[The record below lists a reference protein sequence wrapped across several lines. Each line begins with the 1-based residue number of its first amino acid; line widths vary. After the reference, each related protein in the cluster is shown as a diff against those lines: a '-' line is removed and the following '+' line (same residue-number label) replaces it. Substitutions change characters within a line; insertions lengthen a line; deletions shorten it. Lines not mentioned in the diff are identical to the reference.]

1 MVLTMR
7 GIGDC
12 TFEVAVQVLEMQ
24 KLQMMQSPMASGVGL
39 TDHRQT
45 KCKFHDPSSKVFRRS
60 SADKTKIDTG
70 WAINLKLDCLL
81 PRMLK
86 RLSISVLLMGVSVI
100 LGSIPNRAGAQ
111 TPPELPRL
119 LIIATGGTIA
129 GEQGEPGTLG
139 GYDIRKP
146 ISEIVAEVPEIRRY
160 AQVETTQF
168 ANIPS
173 AYITPDQW
181 LQLARSVNSV
191 FEKRPEIAGVVVTH
205 GTDRLEET
213 AFFLHLTVRSEKP
226 IVVVGAQRPPTGISP
241 DGPINLLSAIRVAVS
256 EEARGKGA
264 MVVMDQRIISA
275 RDVQKLYARSGGF
288 SADEMGMIG
297 VVANHGPEF
306 FYAPTRKHTYMS
318 EFDIR
323 NVTML
328 PRVDVHYS
336 YAGSDGAGKTDAKAV
351 IVATTGFNP
360 AERIYYEGL
369 QKRGVIIAT
378 TFPSGENVASPG
390 QTRETFPLI
399 AIQRM
404 LPTHARILMML
415 ALTKT
420 QDAREIQ
427 RIFDQY

>member
-7 GIGDC
+7 GTGDC
-12 TFEVAVQVLEMQ
+12 TFEVAVQVLELQ

-45 KCKFHDPSSKVFRRS
+45 KCKFHDSSSKVFRRS
-60 SADKTKIDTG
+60 GADKTKIDTG

-100 LGSIPNRAGAQ
+100 LGSIPNRARAQ
-111 TPPELPRL
+111 TPPELPRV

-181 LQLARSVNSV
+181 LQLARSINSI
-191 FEKRPEIAGVVVTH
+191 FEKRPEIAGIVVTH

-213 AFFLHLTVRSEKP
+213 AFFLHLTVKSEKP
-226 IVVVGAQRPPTGISP
+226 VVVVGAQRPPTGISP
-241 DGPINLLSAIRVAVS
+241 DGPINLLSAVRVAAAHD
-256 EEARGKGA
+256 ARGKGVL
-264 MVVMDQRIISA
+264 VVMDDRIISA
-275 RDVQKLYARSGGF
+275 RDAQKLYARTGGF
-288 SADEMGMIG
+288 AAQEMGIIG
-297 VVANHGPEF
+297 VVARHGVEF
-306 FYAPTRKHTYMS
+306 FYAPTRRHTSAS

-323 NVTML
+323 DLATL
-328 PRVDVHYS
+328 PRVDIQYS
-336 YAGSDGAGKTDAKAV
+336 YAGAEGGIKTDAKAV
-351 IVATTGFNP
+351 IVAATALG
-360 AERIYYEGL
+360 AGERAYYEGL
-369 QKRGVIIAT
+369 QRRGVIIAM
-378 TFPSGENVASPG
+378 TFPSGDQVASPTPG
-390 QTRETFPLI
+390 RDSFPVI
-399 AIQRM
+399 AV
-404 LPTHARILMML
+404 
-415 ALTKT
+415 
-420 QDAREIQ
+420 
-427 RIFDQY
+427 

>member
-1 MVLTMR
+1 MR
-7 GIGDC
+7 RKSTIAGLLL
-12 TFEVAVQVLEMQ
+12 AVSLATA
-24 KLQMMQSPMASGVGL
+24 QS
-39 TDHRQT
+39 
-45 KCKFHDPSSKVFRRS
+45 
-60 SADKTKIDTG
+60 
-70 WAINLKLDCLL
+70 
-81 PRMLK
+81 
-86 RLSISVLLMGVSVI
+86 
-100 LGSIPNRAGAQ
+100 
-111 TPPELPRL
+111 ELPRVL
-119 LIIATGGTIA
+119 VIATGGTIA

-139 GYDIRKP
+139 GYDIKKTVN
-146 ISEIVAEVPEIRRY
+146 ELVALVPEVKKY
-160 AQVETTQF
+160 AQIETEQF
-168 ANIPS
+168 SNVSSPN
-173 AYITPDQW
+173 ITPDHW
-181 LQLARSVNSV
+181 LQLARRINAV
-191 FEKRPEIAGVVVTH
+191 FEKRTDLAGIVITH

-213 AFFLHLTVRSEKP
+213 AFFLHLTVKSDKP
-226 IVVVGAQRPPTGISP
+226 VVIVGAQRPPTGISP

-306 FYAPTRKHTYMS
+306 FYAPTRKHTFMS

-323 NVTML
+323 NVTAL

-336 YAGSDGAGKTDAKAV
+336 YTGSDGGGKTEAKAV

-369 QKRGVIIAT
+369 QKRGVIVAT
-378 TFPSGENVASPG
+378 TFPSGDNVASPG
-390 QTRETFPLI
+390 QTRETFPVI

-420 QDAREIQ
+420 QEPREIQ

>member
-1 MVLTMR
+1 MLRHSTIAGLVLAAGLAT
-7 GIGDC
+7 
-12 TFEVAVQVLEMQ
+12 A
-24 KLQMMQSPMASGVGL
+24 QS
-39 TDHRQT
+39 
-45 KCKFHDPSSKVFRRS
+45 
-60 SADKTKIDTG
+60 
-70 WAINLKLDCLL
+70 
-81 PRMLK
+81 
-86 RLSISVLLMGVSVI
+86 
-100 LGSIPNRAGAQ
+100 
-111 TPPELPRL
+111 ELPHVL
-119 LIIATGGTIA
+119 VIATGGTIA

-139 GYDIRKP
+139 GYDIKK
-146 ISEIVAEVPEIRRY
+146 SVNEVVALVPEVKKY
-160 AQVETTQF
+160 AQIETEQF
-168 ANIPS
+168 SNVSSPN
-173 AYITPDQW
+173 ITPDHW
-181 LQLARSVNSV
+181 LQLARRINAVL
-191 FEKRPEIAGVVVTH
+191 EKRADLAGIVITH

-226 IVVVGAQRPPTGISP
+226 VVVVGAQRPPTGISP

-323 NVTML
+323 NVTIL

-369 QKRGVIIAT
+369 QKRGVVIAT